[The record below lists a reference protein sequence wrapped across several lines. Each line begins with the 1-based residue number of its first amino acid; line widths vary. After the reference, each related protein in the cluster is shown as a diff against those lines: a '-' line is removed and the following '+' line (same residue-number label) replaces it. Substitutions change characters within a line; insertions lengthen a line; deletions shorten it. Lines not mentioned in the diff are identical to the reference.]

1 MSFDP
6 TGSEI
11 SFGELV
17 DVDGGHL
24 DSRLEPVPTPGLS
37 GSESIEDMLRMR
49 MLTDF
54 RAEKSNVLAVISAST
69 GNLRQHQAGT
79 GSEKLATR
87 DHERLLLFGSLWL
100 EP

>member
-1 MSFDP
+1 
-6 TGSEI
+6 
-11 SFGELV
+11 
-17 DVDGGHL
+17 
-24 DSRLEPVPTPGLS
+24 
-37 GSESIEDMLRMR
+37 MR

-54 RAEKSNVLAVISAST
+54 RAEKSNALTVISAST
-69 GNLRQHQAGT
+69 GNRRQHQAGT